1 MKHSPRKLRS
11 KRKYHGKANKTT
23 PPKQTFGSDRR
34 QANKSEIK
42 QIKQNNSMEMIG
54 SLRREGEN
62 HINK

>member
-23 PPKQTFGSDRR
+23 PTKQTFGSDRR

-42 QIKQNNSMEMIG
+42 QIKTKQFDGDDRKFEKRGRKSYQ
-54 SLRREGEN
+54 
-62 HINK
+62 